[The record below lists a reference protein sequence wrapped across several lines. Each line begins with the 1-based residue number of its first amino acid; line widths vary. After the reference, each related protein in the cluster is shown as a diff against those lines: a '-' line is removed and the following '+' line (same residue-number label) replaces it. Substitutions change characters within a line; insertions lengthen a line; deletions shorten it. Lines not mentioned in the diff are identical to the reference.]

1 MGCRCRVVVS
11 PSQRIAFLTFSLPSP
26 SYSWHLNL
34 PNDDDD
40 GGGGGSNGN
49 DDDDGGGAGEG
60 FFTIIME
67 EEKEERRCVYHS
79 F

>member
-40 GGGGGSNGN
+40 GGGGDNGN

>member
-40 GGGGGSNGN
+40 GGGGGNGN